1 MLKNKSLV
9 FIVLLYVM
17 TALYS
22 LLYLKFPLKY
32 NGMALA
38 ITVFYMFLPL
48 IAALILQ
55 VIIYKEPLSAIN
67 INFKWSNWYFIAALA
82 PILLAFITFGI
93 SLVIPGVS
101 FDPDMAAFLD
111 KMAKGI
117 TPEQLAKAKV
127 QLEPLKNYM
136 MLVASVQ
143 AVIFGMTINTIA
155 AFGEEA
161 GWRGFLLSSLEP
173 RNFYTASIIIGV
185 VWGFW
190 HAPVILQGHNYPDH
204 PVIGVFMMVVWT
216 ILLSPFLIY
225 FTKKSGSVIGAA
237 VFHGV
242 LNASAGIPLM
252 YIKGGN
258 DLTVGVTGV
267 AGFAA
272 LLIMNILLFVYDR
285 YVDKNKIIN

>member
-1 MLKNKSLV
+1 
-9 FIVLLYVM
+9 M

-127 QLEPLKNYM
+127 HLEPLKNYM

-155 AFGEEA
+155 AFGE
-161 GWRGFLLSSLEP
+161 
-173 RNFYTASIIIGV
+173 
-185 VWGFW
+185 
-190 HAPVILQGHNYPDH
+190 
-204 PVIGVFMMVVWT
+204 
-216 ILLSPFLIY
+216 
-225 FTKKSGSVIGAA
+225 
-237 VFHGV
+237 
-242 LNASAGIPLM
+242 
-252 YIKGGN
+252 
-258 DLTVGVTGV
+258 
-267 AGFAA
+267 
-272 LLIMNILLFVYDR
+272 
-285 YVDKNKIIN
+285 